1 MKKLFL
7 AFLMLSTSLAFSQ
20 DSISGIV
27 SDESN
32 NPIPGA
38 TIVVQGSNVGV
49 VTDFN
54 GNYQINASA
63 GDQLTFSS
71 LGFSSQTIT
80 VGNQTQINITLSE
93 SIDIL
98 DEVVVSGY
106 QTQSRRSLSGAIGTV
121 DVDEAFKA
129 PVTNAA
135 EALQGRVAGV
145 NVISNGG
152 PGSAPVVRVRG
163 YSSTN
168 GNDPLYVVDG
178 VQTTDANVLRDIN
191 PNDIENISVLK
202 DGAAA
207 IYGARASNGVIVVT
221 TKTGEYNSENTLEV
235 NA

>member
-32 NPIPGA
+32 NHIPGA

-80 VGNQTQINITLSE
+80 VGNQTKINITLSE
-93 SIDIL
+93 SIDIF
-98 DEVVVSGY
+98 
-106 QTQSRRSLSGAIGTV
+106 
-121 DVDEAFKA
+121 FK
-129 PVTNAA
+129 
-135 EALQGRVAGV
+135 
-145 NVISNGG
+145 
-152 PGSAPVVRVRG
+152 
-163 YSSTN
+163 
-168 GNDPLYVVDG
+168 
-178 VQTTDANVLRDIN
+178 
-191 PNDIENISVLK
+191 
-202 DGAAA
+202 
-207 IYGARASNGVIVVT
+207 
-221 TKTGEYNSENTLEV
+221 
-235 NA
+235 